1 MTTNAENAD
10 RTYPRTVITTIVAA
24 LAGGLIS
31 FAVVYI
37 ISLTNTTIKNEDDI
51 TNNYKIMLIGNIPDF
66 SNAKS
71 KGYYKYG
78 YNKYGYS
85 RKDGQTN
92 AK

>member
-1 MTTNAENAD
+1 MERMKFMKKFKYFLLTGMLL
-10 RTYPRTVITTIVAA
+10 AA
-24 LAGGLIS
+24 IGLS
-31 FAVVYI
+31 GCGKKA
-37 ISLTNTTIKNEDDI
+37 EDDI

>member
-1 MTTNAENAD
+1 
-10 RTYPRTVITTIVAA
+10 
-24 LAGGLIS
+24 
-31 FAVVYI
+31 
-37 ISLTNTTIKNEDDI
+37 
-51 TNNYKIMLIGNIPDF
+51 MLIGNIPDF

-71 KGYYKYG
+71 KGYHKYG

>member
-1 MTTNAENAD
+1 
-10 RTYPRTVITTIVAA
+10 
-24 LAGGLIS
+24 
-31 FAVVYI
+31 
-37 ISLTNTTIKNEDDI
+37 
-51 TNNYKIMLIGNIPDF
+51 MLIGNIPDF